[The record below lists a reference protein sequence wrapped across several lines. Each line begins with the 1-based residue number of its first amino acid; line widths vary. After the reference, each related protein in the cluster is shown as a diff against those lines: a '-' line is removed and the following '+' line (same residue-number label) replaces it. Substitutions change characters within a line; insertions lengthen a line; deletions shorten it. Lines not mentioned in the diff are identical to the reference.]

1 MENQNSINSSSKPWK
16 KKIEDNF
23 QIWISRLEEEPKG
36 TEDEIESSPDLFS
49 FYAELS
55 ALRSE
60 IHRRA
65 KRDHDA
71 YADLKETLSQFN
83 QTLCVLTKEQVKHV
97 NTSNS
102 LKNEEAQLRSFLS
115 SAVDLYERFKR
126 IEERLHISPPKRYFF
141 SASKWR
147 SSWNSLKEGFAILE
161 EHFKKLLNHNGIRR
175 MNCKGNIFDPNS
187 MKAVDFELIDTVAP
201 NTVLEELSGGYF
213 YKKSVLKYAEVKVA
227 VAKGDF

>member
-1 MENQNSINSSSKPWK
+1 MENQKVENPGSQCWK
-16 KKIEDNF
+16 TKLEENF
-23 QIWISRLEEEPKG
+23 QIWISKLEEEPNR
-36 TEDEIESSPDLFS
+36 IEPEMETSPDLFS

-71 YADLKETLSQFN
+71 YTNIKETLSQFDETLRTLAREQLKQASASYSL
-83 QTLCVLTKEQVKHV
+83 QTQ
-97 NTSNS
+97 
-102 LKNEEAQLRSFLS
+102 EARMRSFLRS
-115 SAVDLYERFKR
+115 VIDLYERFKR
-126 IEERLHISPPKRYFF
+126 IEEKLQTPPAKRPFF

-161 EHFKKLLNHNGIRR
+161 EHFQKLLNHEGIRR
-175 MNCKGNIFDPNS
+175 INCKGKPFDPNS
-187 MKAVDFELIDTVAP
+187 MQAVDFELIDTVEP
-201 NTVLEELSGGYF
+201 NTVLEELSGGY
-213 YKKSVLKYAEVKVA
+213 YYQKNVLKYAEVKVA